1 MAADRLPALCVATV
15 PTFDA
20 ADVLLVGQT
29 RTRIEMWL
37 VNGYK
42 HADSD
47 TRSAE
52 RSNLGLSP
60 IVKTAK
66 GESESEQ

>member
-1 MAADRLPALCVATV
+1 
-15 PTFDA
+15 
-20 ADVLLVGQT
+20 
-29 RTRIEMWL
+29 MWL

-66 GESESEQ
+66 GESESEQQEL